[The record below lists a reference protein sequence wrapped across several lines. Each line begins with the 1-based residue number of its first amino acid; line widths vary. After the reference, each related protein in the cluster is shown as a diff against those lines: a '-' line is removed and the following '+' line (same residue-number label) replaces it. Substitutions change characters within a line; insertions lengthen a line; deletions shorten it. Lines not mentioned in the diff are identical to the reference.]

1 MKNQITYTKFN
12 GRYPSMSSL
21 FKSRNKMVD
30 VLKERIIRAIK
41 NGNHET
47 KYIFEACHCDF
58 KDIEFAEAMQEL
70 RLEGVIIYKDYLE
83 GYYFA

>member
-1 MKNQITYTKFN
+1 MKSPITYTKFN

-21 FKSRNKMVD
+21 FKHRNYMVD

-47 KYIFEACHCDF
+47 KYIFEACRCDF
-58 KDIEFAEAMQEL
+58 QDCAFAEAMQEL
-70 RLEGVIIYKDYLE
+70 RLEGVIIYKDFLE